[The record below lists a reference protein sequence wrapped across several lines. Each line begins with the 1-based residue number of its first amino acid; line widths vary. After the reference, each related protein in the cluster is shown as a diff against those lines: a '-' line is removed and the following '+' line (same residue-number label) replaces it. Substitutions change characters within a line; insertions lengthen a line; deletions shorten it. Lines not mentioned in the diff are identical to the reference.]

1 VTEKLVPVKLLNAP
15 VPLMLEANQHQQAIM
30 REFALIQLSDDPA
43 PQDIPARLL
52 EMAERNRRE
61 FATLSFR
68 RSDDLAEAIKRADPH
83 VDMEIDVPPTA
94 GRAAREMRD
103 TLAEADE
110 FCRRGKL
117 LTLATPPA
125 HVAFREWFLG
135 EIVRQLDGKPPTPWA
150 GGDAPTDS
158 A

>member
-1 VTEKLVPVKLLNAP
+1 MTEKLVRVKFLNAP
-15 VPLMLEANQHQQAIM
+15 IPLMLEANQHQQEIM

-43 PQDIPARLL
+43 PQDIPARLI
-52 EMAERNRRE
+52 EMAERNRRD

-68 RSDDLAEAIKRADPH
+68 RSKTLAEAIKNGNPN
-83 VDMEIDVPPTA
+83 VDMEIDVPPAA
-94 GRAAREMRD
+94 GRAARDMRD
-103 TLAEADE
+103 TRAEDDE

-135 EIVRQLDGKPPTPWA
+135 EIVRQLDGEPPTPWRGA
-150 GGDAPTDS
+150 DASSQP

>member
-1 VTEKLVPVKLLNAP
+1 MTEQLVPVRFLNAP
-15 VPLMLEANQHQQAIM
+15 IPLMLEANQHQQEIM

-43 PQDIPARLL
+43 PQDIPSRLL
-52 EMAERNRRE
+52 EMAERNRRD

-68 RSDDLAEAIKRADPH
+68 RSEELAEAIRNGEPN
-83 VDMEIDVPPTA
+83 VDMEIDVPPAA

-103 TLAEADE
+103 ILAEADE
-110 FCRRGKL
+110 FCRSGTL

-135 EIVRQLDGKPPTPWA
+135 EIVRQLDGEPPTPWRSA
-150 GGDAPTDS
+150 DPPTDR

>member
-1 VTEKLVPVKLLNAP
+1 VTEKLVPVKFVNAP
-15 VPLMLEANQHQQAIM
+15 IPLMLEAHQHQQEIM
-30 REFALIQLSDDPA
+30 REFALIQLSDDPP

-52 EMAERNRRE
+52 EMAERNRRD

-68 RSDDLAEAIKRADPH
+68 RSHELADAITNGEPS
-83 VDMEIDVPPTA
+83 VDMEIDVPPAA

-110 FCRRGKL
+110 FCRSGKL
-117 LTLATPPA
+117 LTLATPPE

-135 EIVRQLDGKPPTPWA
+135 EIVRQLDGEPPTPWHNA
-150 GGDAPTDS
+150 EAS
-158 A
+158 AHSA